1 MRPSELAY
9 VAEKITCCG
18 LNNIATVFGC
28 TQFEYDSSFEEYDNE
43 TLVNEILLNWNKKTL
58 TNSKDEPRHLLVRK
72 LIELKNYLERT
83 SQICQLSEKEFEK
96 VLKDLDIHG
105 KSL

>member
-28 TQFEYDSSFEEYDNE
+28 THDSSFEEYDNE
-43 TLVNEILLNWNKKTL
+43 MLVNEILLNWNKTL

>member
-28 TQFEYDSSFEEYDNE
+28 TQFEYDLSFEEYDNE
-43 TLVNEILLNWNKKTL
+43 MNEILLNWNKTL

-72 LIELKNYLERT
+72 LIELKNYLEKT
-83 SQICQLSEKEFEK
+83 SQKCQLSEEEFEK

>member
-9 VAEKITCCG
+9 VAEKITCFG
-18 LNNIATVFGC
+18 LNNIETVFGC
-28 TQFEYDSSFEEYDNE
+28 THDSSFEYDNE